1 MICLTDDGD
10 VFVTDDDNNLI
21 VRLFPTGSVT
31 TVFSTA
37 PLKPLGICKS
47 TDGGLLVSLSESEN
61 FQSDSHS
68 RSLVRHVTLAGDV
81 IREYEYQEDGQTRLF
96 TAPVRI
102 KQNAN
107 TDIYVI
113 NLTSGNTSELV
124 ILSSSG
130 SLKSVYSGQNLVK
143 KFQPTDVV
151 FDSDCNVIVS
161 NFKTRS
167 QIHLV
172 SPEGKFIKYLLT
184 ETEVT
189 DPLSMCLYKSTLWV
203 SDIKG
208 LVKVFHYN
216 KT

>member
-1 MICLTDDGD
+1 M
-10 VFVTDDDNNLI
+10 
-21 VRLFPTGSVT
+21 
-31 TVFSTA
+31 
-37 PLKPLGICKS
+37 
-47 TDGGLLVSLSESEN
+47 SESEN

-113 NLTSGNTSELV
+113 NLTSDNTSELV

-189 DPLSMCLYKSTLWV
+189 DPFAMCLYKSTLWV